1 MIGLFRRRGN
11 GLIWAGLVLLV
22 LALIPRVVSSPY
34 FLHVLIIAA
43 IYAVY
48 AASWDLL
55 SGYTGQLSLGHAL
68 FFGVSA
74 YTAALLN
81 TRLDVSPWLSL
92 PAGAAVAVLIG
103 LLVGLPCLRLRGPY
117 LGIVTLAFAEIAFS
131 LAWALSDISGGEE
144 GIIRIDSLVYGPTS
158 TKYYATLVFLVLGL
172 GALYALTRSDFGLTL
187 LAIREDE
194 AASEAAG
201 VDTTRYKL
209 WAFLVSAGFAGLAGG
224 YYTHYMK
231 VVNPDILE
239 IPLSAAAIAFTLV
252 GGLGTIVGPAVGA
265 FLLTIIFQ
273 EFSFLVDVR
282 VLAYNVL
289 LILVVLFL
297 PRGLYGTLR
306 AKLRGGPTQE
316 PVVYRWLRPV
326 RGLLTTRGN
335 NPKP

>member
-1 MIGLFRRRGN
+1 MTRLFRGRGN
-11 GLIWAGLVLLV
+11 GLVWAVLVVLG
-22 LALIPRVVSSPY
+22 LALIPQLVSSPY
-34 FLHVLIIAA
+34 FLHVLIIAS

-48 AASWDLL
+48 AASWDIL

-68 FFGVSA
+68 FFGVAA

-92 PAGAAVAVLIG
+92 PAGAGMAVLIG
-103 LLVGLPCLRLRGPY
+103 LVVGLPCLRLRGPY

-144 GIIRIDSLVYGPTS
+144 GIIHIDSLVAGPTS
-158 TKYYATLVFLVLGL
+158 TKYYATLVFLVLGI

-201 VDTTRYKL
+201 IDTTRYKL

-239 IPLSAAAIAFTLV
+239 ITLSAAAITFTLV
-252 GGLGTIVGPAVGA
+252 GGLGTIIGPVVGA
-265 FLLTIIFQ
+265 FLLTIVFQ

-297 PRGLYGTLR
+297 PHGLYGTLR
-306 AKLRGGPTQE
+306 ARLTGTPVGE
-316 PVVYRWLRPV
+316 PALYRWLRPV
-326 RGLLTTRGN
+326 RALLAARGG
-335 NPKP
+335 NPER

>member
-1 MIGLFRRRGN
+1 MTRLFRRMRN
-11 GLIWAGLVLLV
+11 GLLWAVVALVV
-22 LALIPRVVSSPY
+22 LALVPQVVSSVY

-48 AASWDLL
+48 AASWDIL

-92 PAGAAVAVLIG
+92 PAGVAVAVLIG
-103 LLVGLPCLRLRGPY
+103 LLVGLPCLRLKGPY

-131 LAWALSDISGGEE
+131 LAWALSDFSGGEE
-144 GIIRIDSLVYGPTS
+144 GIIHIDSLVSGPTT
-158 TKYYATLVFLVLGL
+158 TKYYATIVFLVVGL
-172 GALYALTRSDFGLTL
+172 GVLYALARSDFGLTL

-201 VDTTRYKL
+201 IDTTRYKL
-209 WAFLVSAGFAGLAGG
+209 WAFLASAGFAGLAGS

-239 IPLSAAAIAFTLV
+239 ITLSAAAITFTLV
-252 GGLGTIVGPAVGA
+252 GGLGTIIGPAVGA

-273 EFSFLVDVR
+273 EFSFLVGVR
-282 VLAYNVL
+282 VLVYNLL
-289 LILVVLFL
+289 LILVILFL
-297 PRGLYGTLR
+297 PHGLYGTLR
-306 AKLRGGPTQE
+306 AQLTGTSAGE
-316 PVVYRWLRPV
+316 PVLYRWLRPV
-326 RGLLTTRGN
+326 RALLAARGG
-335 NPKP
+335 NPER